1 MTGKVNITANCPV
14 DTEVEILLTEGDIKN
29 TTVLEDGDEFEL
41 CIYGDRVIN
50 LELNIRNK

>member
-1 MTGKVNITANCPV
+1 MTGKVNITANCPE
-14 DTEVEILLTEGDIKN
+14 DTEVAILLTEGDIKN